1 MTIKHKCGDEIV
13 SNSTTR
19 KTENRSS
26 YSEHAAMH
34 YGGDG
39 WSHWTETA
47 YTVDKCTECGKLHYF
62 KEDELL

>member
-26 YSEHAAMH
+26 YSEHAEMH
-34 YGGDG
+34 YEGGG
-39 WSHWTETA
+39 WFHWTEIT
-47 YTVDKCTECGKLHYF
+47 YTVSKSIKCGKSHFL
-62 KEDELL
+62 KESELL